1 MFKVNRKVCVAP
13 MMDCTD
19 RHDRYF
25 LRLISKNV
33 MLYSEMIA
41 TGAILKGKQRNV
53 LEFNEFEKPVAL
65 QLGGSSAKELGESAK
80 IAEDYNYDEINL
92 NLGCPSK
99 KVQKNKFGACL
110 IKEPDLVAECLNS
123 MVNATKLPVTVKT
136 RIGFDDVEDFEYLD
150 KFIKKIA
157 STGVKTVI
165 LHARKAILKGLSPRD
180 NLRVPKLNYEIVKQI
195 KDSNP
200 NLEIVING
208 GITRTEEIKEHLKNV
223 DGVMI
228 GRSIYHSPYFLA
240 EIEKEIFNNED
251 VPTREEVVK
260 KIVEYC
266 LVEVKKGTRVNQIM
280 RHTVGLFHGING
292 ANYWKRY
299 LSNNML
305 VRDADV
311 NKVNYMLD
319 MVKHNSVNVVEK
331 NYFLFFIFNKFTM
344 LFFKRL
350 FSSSNLEL
358 KINDGGRAAAGYK
371 GQAGDCVVRSIAIAT
386 GMPYQKVYD
395 DLFKA
400 NQEFRNT
407 SRTKLARSLKQ
418 RHDTPRTGTH
428 RAVLNKYLEK
438 LGWKWTPTMFVGQGC
453 KVHLKKEELP
463 MGTLIVSCSKH
474 LTVVID
480 GVLND
485 IFDCSRN
492 GTRCVYGYWT
502 KGN

>member
-1 MFKVNRKVCVAP
+1 MSKVNRKVSVAP

-53 LEFNEFEKPVAL
+53 LEFSEFEKPVAL
-65 QLGGSSAKELGESAK
+65 QLGGSSAKELAESSK

-99 KVQKNKFGACL
+99 KVQKNKIGACL

-180 NLRVPKLNYEIVKQI
+180 NLRIPKLNYEIVKQI
-195 KDSNP
+195 KDNNP
-200 NLEIVING
+200 NLEIIING
-208 GITRTEEIKEHLKNV
+208 GITTAEQVKEHLKYV

-228 GRSIYHSPYFLA
+228 GRAIYHSPYFLA
-240 EIEKEIFNNED
+240 DIEREIFHNENI
-251 VPTREEVVK
+251 PTREEIVK
-260 KIVEYC
+260 QTVEYC
-266 LVEVKKGTRVNQIM
+266 LAEVKKGTRVNQVM
-280 RHTVGLFHGING
+280 RHTVGLFHGISG

-299 LSNNML
+299 LSDNML

-319 MVKHNSVNVVEK
+319 LVSHNS
-331 NYFLFFIFNKFTM
+331 I
-344 LFFKRL
+344 
-350 FSSSNLEL
+350 
-358 KINDGGRAAAGYK
+358 KIN
-371 GQAGDCVVRSIAIAT
+371 
-386 GMPYQKVYD
+386 
-395 DLFKA
+395 
-400 NQEFRNT
+400 
-407 SRTKLARSLKQ
+407 
-418 RHDTPRTGTH
+418 
-428 RAVLNKYLEK
+428 
-438 LGWKWTPTMFVGQGC
+438 
-453 KVHLKKEELP
+453 
-463 MGTLIVSCSKH
+463 
-474 LTVVID
+474 
-480 GVLND
+480 
-485 IFDCSRN
+485 
-492 GTRCVYGYWT
+492 
-502 KGN
+502 